1 MVPGLLIC
9 VFSGPLPGRKFIDKV
24 VIPCLYAS
32 VCNIKS
38 KCDSILSVINRS
50 SPSGDCSGGCV
61 GISVLAQVRL
71 CIIYYTVCGFR
82 ILIRQSGKRRFVCSV
97 IVQHGIPPAVGFIC
111 RDGAIAVGLGGDI
124 VDLYIR
130 RAGGI
135 VGGIELPQPARDIEN
150 KAAVFVDGLPQ
161 VLVHIVAD

>member
-1 MVPGLLIC
+1 M
-9 VFSGPLPGRKFIDKV
+9 
-24 VIPCLYAS
+24 
-32 VCNIKS
+32 
-38 KCDSILSVINRS
+38 
-50 SPSGDCSGGCV
+50 
-61 GISVLAQVRL
+61 
-71 CIIYYTVCGFR
+71 
-82 ILIRQSGKRRFVCSV
+82 CSV

-161 VLVHIVAD
+161 VLVHIVADQRLRKIQAGEVLMRAAGIAGNARRPVWRRAVSALRRRLHIYMDLLIGGTEQCFGAGILVEIKIRAVFADTIRGDNIGRQRRLPCVSLKGLAL

>member
-1 MVPGLLIC
+1 M
-9 VFSGPLPGRKFIDKV
+9 
-24 VIPCLYAS
+24 
-32 VCNIKS
+32 
-38 KCDSILSVINRS
+38 
-50 SPSGDCSGGCV
+50 
-61 GISVLAQVRL
+61 
-71 CIIYYTVCGFR
+71 
-82 ILIRQSGKRRFVCSV
+82 CSV
-97 IVQHGIPPAVGFIC
+97 IVQHGVSPAVGFIC
-111 RDGAIAVGLGGDI
+111 RDGAIAVGLSGDI